1 MSGIFSGAI
10 ELNERQLFVNIPN
23 RWFEKR
29 RDFFVRQVVDD
40 FFAVQLAF
48 QGTYFVYLECR
59 SSASVACSDLLD
71 EQAVEKRRQ
80 LWDRLVRMV
89 GTEKDKGPLWLLKDL
104 CHMVWPE
111 VDHEQDVSG
120 SLFDWLTG
128 SIFHET
134 MKLKE
139 NIYLLNRYG
148 PAACRIKD
156 RPLDHG
162 HFFRSDA
169 QTSPGNRLG
178 NIIDV
183 QSLISRAA
191 ADVVS
196 QMERIAY
203 LFSHASYIL
212 RMKMSSFAGNLLV
225 VRLLVEQEENV
236 KKLWGEDVED
246 VFNDMFC
253 GDVAEGFCTAGRS
266 YLNGQW
272 FAQAL
277 SMYQRALAANPAS
290 DEAITKMAQLQ
301 AVMRENREL
310 LRVT

>member
-1 MSGIFSGAI
+1 MI
-10 ELNERQLFVNIPN
+10 
-23 RWFEKR
+23 
-29 RDFFVRQVVDD
+29 DD

-48 QGTYFVYLECR
+48 QETYFIYLECR
-59 SSASVACSDLLD
+59 GSTSVACSDLLD

-80 LWDRLVRMV
+80 LWDQLVRMV

-156 RPLDHG
+156 RPLDID
-162 HFFRSDA
+162 HFFRNDNQA
-169 QTSPGNRLG
+169 SPVNRLG

-191 ADVVS
+191 ADAVR
-196 QMERIAY
+196 QMEQIAY
-203 LFSHASYIL
+203 LFSHASYML
-212 RMKMSSFAGNLLV
+212 RMKMSSFADNSLV
-225 VRLLVEQEENV
+225 VRLLVEQEEMV
-236 KKLWGEDVED
+236 KLLWGEEVED
-246 VFNDMFC
+246 VFTDMFY
-253 GDVAEGFCTAGRS
+253 GDAAEGFCTAGRS

-277 SMYQRALAANPAS
+277 KMYQRALAANPSS
-290 DEAITKMAQLQ
+290 DEAITRTVQLQ
-301 AVMRENREL
+301 AVVSENLEL
-310 LRVT
+310 LGVA